1 MKYRNNWKNTFR
13 YCQSPLMLRFRL
25 LGIDWFSL
33 EIDIVRNFYLLTVLN
48 FTIKNR

>member
-13 YCQSPLMLRFRL
+13 YWQTLMLRLRFF
-25 LGIDWFSL
+25 GIDFFSL
-33 EIDIVRNFYLLTVLN
+33 EIDIPRNFYLLTVLN

>member
-13 YCQSPLMLRFRL
+13 HWQSLMLRFRL

-33 EIDIVRNFYLLTVLN
+33 EIDIPRNFYLLTVLN